1 MRSESEPSVNDS
13 VNIHR
18 SQTNSFHQQL
28 HHNKDASFTGRLL
41 LDETRLNAVLERF
54 RNVGDS
60 VATQSLGSATP
71 DDDFETPL
79 QIGRFA
85 IRGILGV
92 GGFSTVYRAY
102 DEMLQR
108 EVALKSFRRTRNAE
122 SDDEDPRLFEAR
134 AAARLN
140 HPCLVP
146 LYEAFQDSQ
155 SVYLVSEFCEGPTLA
170 QWLKNHAGP
179 VDPSVVGD
187 TILRLADAIVHV
199 HERGLVHR
207 DIKPQNILLQ
217 PNETGERPS
226 RLSPRLTDFGLV
238 RDLFSDPQ
246 IDSDDRIV
254 GTLHY
259 MAPEQVMY
267 SEQTHGESC
276 DIFSLGVL
284 TYRMLTGMLPHRG
297 RNAEEVFESICFAKP
312 VAPHIVSPGIPKD
325 LEAICMKC
333 LAKDPAQRY
342 ASASELTA
350 DLNRWQQG
358 LMVHAR
364 PRSLVERTINAA
376 CRSPLETGLLA
387 TVFLLIAGG
396 AMVLASSNRR
406 LADKQKSLQLALANI
421 QIRKEIAIH
430 QERQTRVQRDL
441 AKEHERT
448 AIQTA
453 YHSDLRYAYSSLASK
468 SPAKAIQIAESIER
482 FAAGVIPI
490 GDDLRLLK
498 SQASKGWFSLAPH
511 TTQIRDVLILKQSDR
526 GLVVSEDGTIRIH
539 RLDNAELSQEFVLP
553 DDTRVYSVA
562 VTADETL
569 MAVGKQIAEDGQW
582 LETRNEVEFISLDGS
597 SFRAPLT
604 DFPTTIQSL
613 AFSPDNT
620 RIAVGCRYEP
630 IQIFSVHPKE
640 TASTNVPVVSIEAPR
655 RNHDITFSP
664 NGKQLLTLKQ
674 QNMPQLV
681 NVDTPSITEE
691 FDLEE
696 LVYRMALS
704 EDGRY
709 LVCTFSHADYLHL
722 FDLESPNRKI
732 RLEQPIGNPNCVAIS
747 DQGDQVVAGFHN
759 GTIVTWDLNT
769 TIANAADE
777 TADHPSVLDPTG
789 IKVLHTG
796 TVTEISID
804 DRGHILSG
812 GEDGSVA
819 ISPSHA
825 IVAPSIATAQHSTD
839 AALTHDGKTALL
851 ACANSEVLWIDTKT
865 LQINQVQTPRLGEL
879 PTQIKVSP
887 NDHWVSVGYDNGN
900 AQLVNLLKPTVSYSV
915 MCPECETDGQR
926 LVQVDFGFDGNQMLV
941 SSDRGY
947 VIKLCQLP
955 PVSSEPEHA
964 GNELVTVG
972 QLRLPVDHRASLLHR
987 TNHCL
992 LFGEYIGEYR
1002 FDEGDGNVVTRGVN
1016 QFRAA
1021 CTDHATKRIFSAAFD
1036 GRIRLHDWQGHILKT
1051 GNRWESDDNGRRRW
1065 PEMTAITITPDR
1077 ESLLTGGH
1085 DGSIAIWNSRDLR
1098 FIGTLIP
1105 ANNLGPITNIAFA
1118 DDSRLWMYHQRM
1130 DDSDQPQTGLK
1141 IEWIQ

>member
-1 MRSESEPSVNDS
+1 MNDPVNVCTPQTDS
-13 VNIHR
+13 
-18 SQTNSFHQQL
+18 FYQQL
-28 HHNKDASFTGRLL
+28 HQHKDASFTGRLL
-41 LDETRLNAVLERF
+41 LDESRLNAVRERF

-60 VATQSLGSATP
+60 VATQSLGSAEP
-71 DDDFETPL
+71 DDDFQTPL
-79 QIGRFA
+79 QIGRFT
-85 IRGILGV
+85 IRGVLGV
-92 GGFSTVYRAY
+92 GGFSTVYRAH

-108 EVALKSFRRTRNAE
+108 EVALKSFRRNRDAAT
-122 SDDEDPRLFEAR
+122 DDEDPRLFEAR

-140 HPCLVP
+140 HPYLVP

-170 QWLKNHAGP
+170 RWLKEHSEP
-179 VDPSVVGD
+179 VDPSLVGD

-199 HERGLVHR
+199 HGRGLVHR

-217 PNETGERPS
+217 PDSTSGQPT
-226 RLSPRLTDFGLV
+226 RLSPRLTDFGLA
-238 RDLFSDPQ
+238 RDLFSETQD
-246 IDSDDRIV
+246 DSDERMV

-259 MAPEQVMY
+259 MAPEQVLY

-284 TYRMLTGMLPHRG
+284 TYQMLTGSLPHRG
-297 RNAEEVFESICFAKP
+297 RNAEEVFESICFEKP
-312 VAPHIVSPGIPKD
+312 IAPHLISRGIPRD
-325 LEAICMKC
+325 LEAICLKC

-342 ASASELTA
+342 ATASELTA

-364 PRSLVERTINAA
+364 PRSLAERTIHAA
-376 CRSPLETGLLA
+376 RRSPLETGLLV

-396 AMVLASSNRR
+396 AMVLANSNRR
-406 LADKQKSLQLALANI
+406 LADKQKSLQYALADI
-421 QIRKEIAIH
+421 QIRKEHAIRQEYQTRLQRDRAKE
-430 QERQTRVQRDL
+430 QERI
-441 AKEHERT
+441 

-498 SQASKGWFSLAPH
+498 SQASNGWLSLAPH

-526 GLVVSEDGTIRIH
+526 GLVVSEDGVIRIH

-569 MAVGKQIAEDGQW
+569 MAVGKQIAEDGEW
-582 LETRNEVEFISLDGS
+582 LETRNEVEFIRLDGS
-597 SFRAPLT
+597 LPPEPLT
-604 DFPTTIQSL
+604 HFPTTIQSL
-613 AFSPDNT
+613 AFSPDNS

-630 IQIFSVHPKE
+630 IQIFSVHPNE
-640 TASTNVPVVSIEAPR
+640 MASTNVPVVSIEAPR
-655 RNHDITFSP
+655 RNHDITFTQD
-664 NGKQLLTLKQ
+664 GKQLLMLKQ
-674 QNMPQLV
+674 QNTPRLV
-681 NVDTPSITEE
+681 HVDAPSITDE
-691 FDLEE
+691 FGLGN

-704 EDGRY
+704 KDGRY
-709 LVCTFSHADYLHL
+709 LVCTFSDVDDLHF

-732 RLEQPIGNPNCVAIS
+732 RLEQAIGNPNCVAIS

-759 GTIVTWDLNT
+759 GTIITWDLS
-769 TIANAADE
+769 TIIGNAADE

-789 IKVLHTG
+789 FKVLHNG

-804 DRGHILSG
+804 DRGRILSG

-819 ISPSHA
+819 ISLFRE
-825 IVAPSIATAQHSTD
+825 IVAPSIVTAQYSTD

-865 LQINQVQTPRLGEL
+865 LQINRVQTPRLGEL
-879 PTQIKVSP
+879 PMQIKVSP
-887 NDHWVSVGYDNGN
+887 NDHWLSVGYDNGN

-915 MCPECETDGQR
+915 LCPECETDDQR
-926 LVQVDFGFDGNQMLV
+926 RVQVDFGFDGNQMLV

-947 VIKLCQLP
+947 VIKLCELP
-955 PVSSEPEHA
+955 PVSSEPDDA
-964 GNELVTVG
+964 DNELVTVG

-992 LFGEYIGEYR
+992 LLGEYIGEFR
-1002 FDEGDGNVVTRGVN
+1002 FDEGDGNVVSRGVN
-1016 QFRAA
+1016 HFRAV

-1036 GRIRLHDWQGHILKT
+1036 GRIRLHDWQGHILET
-1051 GNRWESDDNGRRRW
+1051 GNRWESGDNDQRRW
-1065 PEMTAITITPDR
+1065 PEMTAITITPDC

-1098 FIGTLIP
+1098 FIGTLVP

-1118 DDSRLWMYHQRM
+1118 DDARLWMYHQRM
-1130 DDSDQPQTGLK
+1130 DDPDQPQPGLK
-1141 IEWIQ
+1141 IQWIQ

>member
-1 MRSESEPSVNDS
+1 
-13 VNIHR
+13 
-18 SQTNSFHQQL
+18 
-28 HHNKDASFTGRLL
+28 
-41 LDETRLNAVLERF
+41 
-54 RNVGDS
+54 
-60 VATQSLGSATP
+60 
-71 DDDFETPL
+71 
-79 QIGRFA
+79 
-85 IRGILGV
+85 
-92 GGFSTVYRAY
+92 Y

-207 DIKPQNILLQ
+207 DIKPQNILLH
-217 PNETGERPS
+217 PNETAEQPS

-238 RDLFSDPQ
+238 RDLFSDSQ
-246 IDSDDRIV
+246 IDSDDRMV

-259 MAPEQVMY
+259 MAPEQVLH

-284 TYRMLTGMLPHRG
+284 TYRMLTGILPHRG

-342 ASASELTA
+342 ANASELTA

-376 CRSPLETGLLA
+376 RRSPLETGLLA

-406 LADKQKSLQLALANI
+406 LADKQKSLQLALADI

-498 SQASKGWFSLAPH
+498 SRASKHWLALDRH
-511 TTQIRDVLILKQSDR
+511 TSQIRDLLILKQSDR
-526 GLVVSEDGTIRIH
+526 GLVVSEEGIIRIH
-539 RLDNAELSQEFVLP
+539 RLDNAEVTQEFVFP
-553 DDTRVYSVA
+553 DDTHVYSVA

-569 MAVGKQIAEDGQW
+569 MAVGKQIAQDGEW

-597 SFRAPLT
+597 PFPAPLT
-604 DFPTTIQSL
+604 DFPSTVQSL
-613 AFSPDNT
+613 AFSPDDA

-630 IQIFSVHPKE
+630 VQIFPVFRTEPTSKNASVI
-640 TASTNVPVVSIEAPR
+640 SIDAPR
-655 RNHDITFSP
+655 RNHDIAFSQ
-664 NGKQLLTLKQ
+664 NGKQLLILKQ
-674 QNMPQLV
+674 QNTPRLV
-681 NVDTPSITEE
+681 NVDNPSITEE
-691 FDLEE
+691 FGLGN
-696 LVYRMALS
+696 LVYRMAWS
-704 EDGRY
+704 KDGRY
-709 LVCTFSHADYLHL
+709 LVCTFSDVDYLYL
-722 FDLESPNRKI
+722 IDLESPNRKI
-732 RLEQPIGNPNCVAIS
+732 RLEQPIGKPNCVAIS
-747 DQGDQVVAGFHN
+747 DRGHQVVAGFHN
-759 GTIVTWDLNT
+759 GAIVTWDLSK
-769 TIANAADE
+769 TIATATDE
-777 TADHPSVLDPTG
+777 TTPPQSVLDPTG
-789 IKVLHTG
+789 FNVFHTSV
-796 TVTEISID
+796 VTEISID
-804 DRGHILSG
+804 DQGRILSG

-819 ISPSHA
+819 ISPFHA
-825 IVAPSIATAQHSTD
+825 IMDPQIATTHHSID
-839 AALTHDGKTALL
+839 AALTHDGKTALV
-851 ACANSEVLWIDTKT
+851 ACGNSEVLWVDTKT

-915 MCPECETDGQR
+915 MCPECETDGRR
-926 LVQVDFGFDGNQMLV
+926 LVQVEFGFDGNQMLV

-955 PVSSEPEHA
+955 TDALDSDNTK
-964 GNELVTVG
+964 NELVIVG

-1016 QFRAA
+1016 QFRATCA
-1021 CTDHATKRIFSAAFD
+1021 DYATKRIFSAAFD

-1051 GNRWESDDNGRRRW
+1051 GNRWESDEDGQRRW
-1065 PEMTAITITPDR
+1065 PEMSSITITPDR

-1105 ANNLGPITNIAFA
+1105 ANNLGPITHIAFA
-1118 DDSRLWMYHQRM
+1118 DDARLWMYHQRM
-1130 DDSDQPQTGLK
+1130 DDADQPQTGLR